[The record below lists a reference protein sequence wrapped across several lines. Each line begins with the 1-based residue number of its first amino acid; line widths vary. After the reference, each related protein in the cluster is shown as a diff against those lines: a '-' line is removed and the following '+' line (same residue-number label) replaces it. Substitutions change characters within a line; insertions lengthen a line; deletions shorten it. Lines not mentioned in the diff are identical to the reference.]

1 MKIRLN
7 LALREYRRRRWIR
20 LALNVASI
28 LLLSLLI
35 REGMLYKRLR
45 SEEADFQ
52 LRIERIRRQQ
62 DLIREG
68 LRALGKEPTEESF
81 KTLRKEVAFANDLIF
96 RKTFSWTEFLSDLEA
111 RVPPDVAVGR
121 IQPSFAT
128 GMVLIGGT
136 ARSLKE
142 LTRLIIQLQS
152 DPTFEDVFLLDQKV
166 DPNSPVKDAV
176 EFSIQF
182 RYRERYAKS

>member
-7 LALREYRRRRWIR
+7 LAVQEYRLRRWVR
-20 LALNVASI
+20 LTLNVASV
-28 LLLSLLI
+28 LLLALLL
-35 REGMLYKRLR
+35 REATLYARLR
-45 SEEADFQ
+45 REDADFR
-52 LRIERIRRQQ
+52 LRIERVRHQQ

-96 RKTFSWTEFLSDLEA
+96 RKTFSWTEFLSDLEE
-111 RVPPDVAVGR
+111 RVPADVAVSR

-136 ARSLKE
+136 ARSLKD

-166 DPNSPVKDAV
+166 DPKSPVKEAV